1 MAPVQNKFIIVPNAP
16 PSAIN
21 GNGGNLD
28 SDSLPI
34 LRPMTTKQA
43 KKAYQQKNKGA
54 RLSKAEQRKQDLFE
68 QDRIRREFEKEKNQ
82 ARARAARDRK
92 KEKEDKERADKKKK
106 GLPLIEVH
114 PSQDTISRFV
124 FSKPRKQ
131 SNSTPEPPQDVV
143 QDARCDDGDSD
154 SKTLSDGD
162 DDGGEDEDE
171 DQEPPPKKQ
180 RMETSPPC
188 DPESVKCSPEVVTEP
203 VHVAQDVDEDPIV
216 AIDDAIKSP
225 KQPPRSFDDIL
236 EDELVCQQLLSESLG
251 APSSPTRGE
260 KIEEVEELQ
269 DHESFERVHID
280 DEWPP
285 SKWPGTPRSQGLN
298 DASEQHAVMTDP
310 SRIVEKQHS
319 QPIIFSPVLATGPT
333 EVHTAKPQK
342 DIAPPVA
349 RRALQDLPAK
359 EVNVRN
365 HLPPLQPRTS
375 SAKQTTTPRQS
386 HVNSPKHMFRKPS
399 APVSSSHLS
408 SRPQSVT
415 PMGPPPRPPKFR
427 SPTYTTSTT
436 SNRPRFINKNPQSK
450 HRSSLGTAQL
460 GQDPSI
466 PPSSTQQFMMSHLD
480 DFFPSPSQ
488 EVRELYEEPA
498 SPLGTKPSQAISTSQ
513 DSIAMSS
520 PSIRQMQPARKQ
532 VATDAPARAYQ
543 IGDNEPIAKSP
554 EQNAEFGSQAS
565 TLATQPPCKSEVGKS
580 SIVDIPF
587 FSSKDFLLS
596 QDWMDQKDDTHLPP
610 ETQSCNGGALAKP
623 VLVQA
628 EPDSNY
634 EIPNDLKTSSLSR
647 EKTSIKTH
655 NQSQRRQPGPS
666 SQTNR
671 NGRGITKT
679 GHSPKNTPIPAN
691 ASQPT
696 SRLQN
701 KLGPRRLTSEEQL
714 NTTPNNA
721 RRSSGRIPQF
731 NEKTMQNASQST
743 NTSTSQEK
751 RISQPAT
758 TRASEPSAA
767 HATKTQKPPPAQPRP
782 SPKPLFA
789 STNRDFR
796 SKYLIERNKTAIW
809 EGSSARRKV
818 QADMDQFNQEEEAAE
833 RLLIE
838 YMCKHQEEASAV
850 ASTAPTMSNEAAAT
864 TTTTTTT
871 GQRSCDEPPPPPPPS
886 IGRPKKQTVN
896 QLSSCPPPTNS
907 TAAAAAAKRD
917 APTQRAIIRPGSG
930 QQQQRRP
937 NSRPGGS
944 YEEMLALLE
953 QQQIKKTTQQPKEEM
968 HGGAAVVSPPAPPA
982 PLPAASQETDYG
994 DVELDDEFYE
1004 FF

>member
-188 DPESVKCSPEVVTEP
+188 DPVSVKCSPEVVTEP
-203 VHVAQDVDEDPIV
+203 VHVAPDVDEDPIV

-236 EDELVCQQLLSESLG
+236 EDELVCLQLLSESLG

-269 DHESFERVHID
+269 DHEAFKRVHID
-280 DEWPP
+280 DERAP
-285 SKWPGTPRSQGLN
+285 SKLPGAPRSQGCI
-298 DASEQHAVMTDP
+298 DTSEQYAVMADQ

-319 QPIIFSPVLATGPT
+319 QPIISSPVLATAPA

-342 DIAPPVA
+342 DIAPPIA
-349 RRALQDLPAK
+349 QRALQDLPAK

-436 SNRPRFINKNPQSK
+436 SNRPRFINKNPQNG
-450 HRSSLGTAQL
+450 HRSSPGTAQL

-498 SPLGTKPSQAISTSQ
+498 SPLGTKPSQAMSTSQ

-520 PSIRQMQPARKQ
+520 PSIRQIQPARKQ
-532 VATDAPARAYQ
+532 VVTDAPARACQ
-543 IGDNEPIAKSP
+543 IGGNEPIAKSP

-580 SIVDIPF
+580 AIVDIPF
-587 FSSKDFLLS
+587 FSSQDFLLS

-623 VLVQA
+623 VLQA

-634 EIPNDLKTSSLSR
+634 EIANDLKTSSLSR

-666 SQTNR
+666 SQVNR
-671 NGRGITKT
+671 NRRRITKT
-679 GHSPKNTPIPAN
+679 GHSPNNTPIPTN

-696 SRLQN
+696 SRSQN

-721 RRSSGRIPQF
+721 RQSSCRIPQF
-731 NEKTMQNASQST
+731 NENTMQNASQST

-758 TRASEPSAA
+758 TRGSEPSAA
-767 HATKTQKPPPAQPRP
+767 HATKTQKPPPAKPRP

-796 SKYLIERNKTAIW
+796 SKYLIERNKTAVW

-818 QADMDQFNQEEEAAE
+818 QADMDRFNREEEVAE

-838 YMCKHQEEASAV
+838 YMCKHQEEEAAAV
-850 ASTAPTMSNEAAAT
+850 AGMTPTMSNEAAAT
-864 TTTTTTT
+864 TTTATT
-871 GQRSCDEPPPPPPPS
+871 GQRSRDEPPPLPPPPPS
-886 IGRPKKQTVN
+886 IGCPKRQTVN

-907 TAAAAAAKRD
+907 TAAAAAKRD
-917 APTQRAIIRPGSG
+917 APTQRAISRPGSG

-953 QQQIKKTTQQPKEEM
+953 QQQIKKTTQQPKGEM
-968 HGGAAVVSPPAPPA
+968 RGGAAVVSPPAPPA